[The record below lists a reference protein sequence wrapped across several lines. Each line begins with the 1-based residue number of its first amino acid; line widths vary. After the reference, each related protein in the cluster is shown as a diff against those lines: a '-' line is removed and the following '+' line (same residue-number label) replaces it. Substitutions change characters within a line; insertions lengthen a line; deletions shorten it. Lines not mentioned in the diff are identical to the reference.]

1 MTENAP
7 TSSNVNAEEEV
18 RSGVWSSV
26 PALPAPSDAATTLQ
40 VGETVS
46 LEDRLGPLVVN
57 ADGSL
62 SRIANWE
69 NMTEAEKANTLRVL
83 GRRNGARLANLNSMH
98 ADDSN

>member
-1 MTENAP
+1 MAEESP
-7 TSSNVNAEEEV
+7 SNSNTDTGEEV
-18 RSGVWSSV
+18 RPSVWSSV
-26 PALPAPSDAATTLQ
+26 PALPAPSDAATQLQ

-69 NMTEAEKANTLRVL
+69 NMTEAEKANTIRVL
-83 GRRNGARLANLNSMH
+83 GRRNGIRLANLNSMQ
-98 ADDSN
+98 AGDSN